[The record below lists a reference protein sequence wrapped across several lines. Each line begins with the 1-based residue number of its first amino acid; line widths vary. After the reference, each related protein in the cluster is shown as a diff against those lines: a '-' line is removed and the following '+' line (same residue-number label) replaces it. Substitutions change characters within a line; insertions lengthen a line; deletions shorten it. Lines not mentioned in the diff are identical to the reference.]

1 MSKTSEQRKWTR
13 SCSCLKFETWRTTL
27 QEAEIV
33 YVKMPPG
40 TGTGIETARK
50 EARKITSEEAE
61 SRMQA
66 QSVKTPVHYHHLPHL
81 SLLSLLPHPT

>member
-1 MSKTSEQRKWTR
+1 M
-13 SCSCLKFETWRTTL
+13 KFETWRTTL

-40 TGTGIETARK
+40 TGTGIEIARK
-50 EARKITSEEAE
+50 KEVRKITSEEAE

-81 SLLSLLPHPT
+81 SLLLPLLPPLQYSHPT